1 MTTQQ
6 FASEFLPSMSDC
18 RRGFDRVELGI
29 EIALGIGALALLA
42 VLLSGI

>member
-18 RRGFDRVELGI
+18 RRGFDRVELGL
-29 EIALGIGALALLA
+29 EIALGFSVLTLLV
-42 VLLSGI
+42 VLFSGI